1 MTKRLLNIRRSP
13 SMKSTRLAFAF
24 ALLFLP
30 VAASASSVTFLDL
43 YGSGG
48 SSYPYT
54 TGISNLATVDVIGER
69 QLFDI
74 KSVSLSFTESAFS
87 ASLVFNYQAS
97 GLAPFMDGSLKLSP
111 ADLLFKVGGNYL
123 YGIPLV
129 DHYASQTAT
138 SGDKVSAGSLY
149 RLDGGALTARAV
161 LGVTPWP
168 EAGGSWIYRPAAA
181 VWINPTG
188 ADGIAAG
195 TSQIVNKSLPFSTD
209 GSAAGAQYTV
219 ALTLGSMPAEFYSA
233 LFGSE
238 VQFASAT
245 CGNDILTG
253 QVPVPEPGTMILL
266 GTGLVGL
273 AGWGRKKFRK

>member
-1 MTKRLLNIRRSP
+1 
-13 SMKSTRLAFAF
+13 MKTTRLAFAF

-30 VAASASSVTFLDL
+30 VTALATSVTFLDP
-43 YGSGG
+43 YGSVSSGG

-54 TGISNLATVDVIGER
+54 TGIGNLATVDVIGER

-74 KSVSLSFTESAFS
+74 KSVSLSFTESTFS

-129 DHYASQTAT
+129 DHYVSQIAT

-149 RLDGGALTARAV
+149 RLDGGALTARTV
-161 LGVTPWP
+161 LGVKPWP
-168 EAGGSWIYRPAAA
+168 EAGASWVYRPAEA

-188 ADGIAAG
+188 ADGIAVG
-195 TSQIVNKSLPFSTD
+195 TSQIVKQSLPAGFPTD
-209 GSAAGAQYTV
+209 GSAAGAQYNVT
-219 ALTLGSMPAEFYSA
+219 LTLGAMPAEFYSA

>member
-1 MTKRLLNIRRSP
+1 
-13 SMKSTRLAFAF
+13 MKTTRLAFAF
-24 ALLFLP
+24 ALLLLP
-30 VAASASSVTFLDL
+30 AAALATSVTFEDP
-43 YGSGG
+43 YGAKADGG

-54 TGISNLATVDVIGER
+54 TTTLTTTLNMADVIGER

-74 KSVSLSFTESAFS
+74 KSVSLSFDQSNFS
-87 ASLVFNYQAS
+87 ATLVFNYDAKALASFSDS
-97 GLAPFMDGSLKLSP
+97 GLTLSP

-129 DHYASQTAT
+129 SHSDSTT
-138 SGDKVSAGSLY
+138 GNSVSAGSLY
-149 RLDGGALTARAV
+149 HLTGEALTARTV

-168 EAGGSWIYRPAAA
+168 ESGARWIYRPAEA
-181 VWINPTG
+181 VWVNPNAATK
-188 ADGIAAG
+188 IASG
-195 TSQIVNKSLPFSTD
+195 GSNIVSGSLPIGFPTD

-219 ALTLGSMPAEFYSA
+219 ALTLGSMPPEFYSA

>member
-1 MTKRLLNIRRSP
+1 
-13 SMKSTRLAFAF
+13 MKSTRLAFAF

-30 VAASASSVTFLDL
+30 VTALATNVTFVDP

-54 TGISNLATVDVIGER
+54 TTTLNNNTTDTVDVIGER

-74 KSVSLSFTESAFS
+74 QSVSLSFDESNFS
-87 ASLVFNYQAS
+87 ATLVFNYQADD
-97 GLAPFMDGSLKLSP
+97 LASFSDGSLTLSP
-111 ADLLFKVGGNYL
+111 ADLLFKVRGNYL

-129 DHYASQTAT
+129 DHYADD
-138 SGDKVSAGSLY
+138 SGDYVSAGSLY
-149 RLDGGALTARAV
+149 RLGSDGVLTARNV
-161 LGVTPWP
+161 LGVPAWP
-168 EAGGSWIYRPAAA
+168 EAGARWLYRPEKA
-181 VWINPTG
+181 VWINP
-188 ADGIAAG
+188 DGDTEEIASGISDIAYED
-195 TSQIVNKSLPFSTD
+195 LPYGFPID
-209 GSAAGAQYTV
+209 GSASGAQYTV
-219 ALTLGSMPAEFYSA
+219 TLTLDEMPSEFYGD

-245 CGNDILTG
+245 CANDILTG
-253 QVPVPEPGTMILL
+253 QVPVPEPGTMVLL